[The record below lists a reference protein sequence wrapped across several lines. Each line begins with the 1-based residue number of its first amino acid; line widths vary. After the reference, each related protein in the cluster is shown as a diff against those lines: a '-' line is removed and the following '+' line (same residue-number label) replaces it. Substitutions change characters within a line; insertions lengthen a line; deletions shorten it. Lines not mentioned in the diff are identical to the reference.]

1 MLAARVQVS
10 AGDSGGVAALQ
21 ELEIA
26 STFWRVPHAGRVP
39 RRTGEETAA
48 RFGGVLPVPGYVD
61 LREGLPE
68 MVWPVERAT
77 DGGGGKN
84 TRLKQEQ
91 ARVNEAS
98 NQAGLG
104 RSLEIDR

>member
-10 AGDSGGVAALQ
+10 AGDSGGVGTLQ
-21 ELEIA
+21 GVKA
-26 STFWRVPHAGRVP
+26 FQAFWRLCNAVRVSGRA
-39 RRTGEETAA
+39 GEETAA
-48 RFGGVLPVPGYVD
+48 RCGGVLPVPGYVD

-98 NQAGLG
+98 NQAGLE